1 MDGRKRLPDAEL
13 SVMQAVWA
21 HGGEV
26 SRGDIEGALA
36 SHGWSVNTINTY
48 LTRLCDK
55 GYLSAR
61 REGRSNFYTPLVSQE
76 KYREFD
82 SRSVLQR
89 LYGGSLGSFVAALTA
104 EKPLAQSEIDELR
117 RYLDEMSGKAGE
129 GDDTLFADALQAFA
143 ARGCRSR
150 IGRDHKAALAGAL
163 RRTVTLCAVAGAG
176 GLSAA
181 AGGLVGA
188 GRTGA
193 GGAAGGAH
201 ADPFRAA
208 RAERGADRRADAQ
221 AGNGPYRRK

>member
-36 SHGWSVNTINTY
+36 SHGWSVNTY
-48 LTRLCDK
+48 
-55 GYLSAR
+55 S
-61 REGRSNFYTPLVSQE
+61 PLVSQE

-82 SRSVLQR
+82 SQSVLQR

-129 GDDTLFADALQAFA
+129 
-143 ARGCRSR
+143 
-150 IGRDHKAALAGAL
+150 
-163 RRTVTLCAVAGAG
+163 
-176 GLSAA
+176 
-181 AGGLVGA
+181 
-188 GRTGA
+188 
-193 GGAAGGAH
+193 
-201 ADPFRAA
+201 
-208 RAERGADRRADAQ
+208 
-221 AGNGPYRRK
+221 

>member
-13 SVMQAVWA
+13 CVMQASWA

-61 REGRSNFYTPLVSQE
+61 REGRSNFYSPLVSQE

-129 GDDTLFADALQAFA
+129 
-143 ARGCRSR
+143 
-150 IGRDHKAALAGAL
+150 
-163 RRTVTLCAVAGAG
+163 
-176 GLSAA
+176 
-181 AGGLVGA
+181 
-188 GRTGA
+188 
-193 GGAAGGAH
+193 
-201 ADPFRAA
+201 
-208 RAERGADRRADAQ
+208 
-221 AGNGPYRRK
+221 